1 MKISV
6 ITVVLNRADTIRTT
20 IESVI
25 NQSHDDIEYIIID
38 GGSTDGTLDIVNS
51 YRDKIDVI
59 ISGKDNGIYDAM
71 NKGLSFASGD
81 VVGFLNADDH
91 YANSLVLEKV
101 AERFKSNNID
111 AVFGDTVFV
120 DEKNKVIRYWKV
132 GEFKRFKIKLGW
144 MPPHTTFFVKR
155 NIFHQYGGFDS
166 SYRISGDYE
175 LAVRLLWKFN
185 IAVSYIPEILV
196 NCRLGGATN
205 KDVKSIIRS
214 STEVYRVIKTHKIG
228 GILTLIIRLLSR
240 IPQFIRKR

>member
-25 NQSHDDIEYIIID
+25 NQSYDNIEYIIID
-38 GGSTDGTLDIVNS
+38 GGSTDGTMDIVHS
-51 YRDKIDVI
+51 YKDKIDVI
-59 ISGKDNGIYDAM
+59 ISEKDNGIYDAM

-81 VVGFLNADDH
+81 IVGFLNADDH

-101 AERFKSNNID
+101 AEKFKGNNID

-132 GEFKRFKIKLGW
+132 GKFKRFKIKLGW

-155 NIFHQYGGFDS
+155 NIFHQCGGFDS
-166 SYRISGDYE
+166 SYSISGDYE

-185 IAVSYIPEILV
+185 IAVSYIPEVLV

-205 KDVKSIIRS
+205 KDIKSLIRS
-214 STEVYRVIKTHKIG
+214 SMEVYRVIKTHKIG

-240 IPQFIRKR
+240 IPQFVRKR